1 MPKTVK
7 LKSGKKHARLQPYD
21 IYDKGQK
28 KIYKDF
34 INRMGKPFQPPGE
47 YGTMMGALQ
56 QPFQQGSAQN
66 QGMDYLRSLFSQDPK
81 AMQQFEAPMKR
92 EFSEQIMPQ
101 ISERFAGLGAL
112 NSSGF
117 QQSLA
122 QAGSG
127 LSERLAALRG
137 GLGMQAT
144 SMLPGMSQMNQQN
157 AQGLMQGAMFP
168 YNMQNQQ
175 QQQAL
180 GTKGFDY
187 YGVNPQQRSPGF
199 WQSFLPGF
207 AQGAGQ
213 GIGGAIGGGLSS
225 WGQSA
230 SNANRQMYSPENY
243 MG

>member
-1 MPKTVK
+1 MPHTVK
-7 LKSGKKHARLQPYD
+7 LRSGKKYGRLQPYD

-34 INRMGKPFQPPGE
+34 IKRMGTQFQPPGE
-47 YGTMMGALQ
+47 YGTMMNALQ

-66 QGMDYLRSLFSQDPK
+66 QGMDYLRSLISQDPK
-81 AMQQFEAPMKR
+81 MMQQFEAPAKR
-92 EFSEQIMPQ
+92 QFSEEIMPQ

-122 QAGSG
+122 QAGAS

-144 SMLPGMSQMNQQN
+144 SMMPGMSQMNQQN

-175 QQQAL
+175 SQQAL

-187 YGVNPQQRSPGF
+187 YGVNPQQRNQGF
-199 WQSFLPGF
+199 WGQAGSGMMGGMGMGF
-207 AQGAGQ
+207 GG
-213 GIGGAIGGGLSS
+213 GIGSGLAGLIGGLF
-225 WGQSA
+225 
-230 SNANRQMYSPENY
+230 
-243 MG
+243 